1 MKIKK
6 SFILLLVIFTISLI
20 LSSCKKE
27 PNADDLA
34 WFFTYIK
41 KSDYKMVQ
49 KYIRKYK
56 NIINSTVN
64 ITGLRG
70 NALLAALSFDD
81 IKMAKLL
88 ITNGINVNYRDN
100 FGATVLQAAI
110 QAGKLKQVKMLL
122 DTGADTEIKNNIG
135 MNIYHYALYHPSIE
149 MLNLLYKYN
158 KNIDEPDNKER
169 TPLAAIMADDRPG
182 LDNITMW
189 FLKRGADFS
198 KVIKLAPDMVPVYI
212 DEKRNE
218 VVKYLIAHSSAYR
231 NYVDH
236 EGNTVSHFS
245 VGLENA
251 EILNFLLEN
260 KYYSNK
266 KNDKGET
273 PLKMAKEIGRNDM
286 AKKIEEYLAQP
297 GK

>member
-1 MKIKK
+1 M
-6 SFILLLVIFTISLI
+6 LFTII
-20 LSSCKKE
+20 NISCESNYGVDEIMYFYAAIGK
-27 PNADDLA
+27 ADYGKVKR
-34 WFFTYIK
+34 YIK
-41 KSDYKMVQ
+41 KYPKIVNSG
-49 KYIRKYK
+49 IRGMGQE
-56 NIINSTVN
+56 TVPL
-64 ITGLRG
+64 I
-70 NALLAALSFDD
+70 AALGVGDLD
-81 IKMAKLL
+81 IVKLL
-88 ITNGINVNYRDN
+88 LQNGADINNQDSK
-100 FGATVLQAAI
+100 GISVLHAAI
-110 QAGKLKQVKMLL
+110 QGGNVEQVKLL
-122 DTGADTEIKNNIG
+122 VEEGADIKAKDHFG

-245 VGLENA
+245 VGLDNA

-286 AKKIEEYLAQP
+286 AKKIEEYLAQS